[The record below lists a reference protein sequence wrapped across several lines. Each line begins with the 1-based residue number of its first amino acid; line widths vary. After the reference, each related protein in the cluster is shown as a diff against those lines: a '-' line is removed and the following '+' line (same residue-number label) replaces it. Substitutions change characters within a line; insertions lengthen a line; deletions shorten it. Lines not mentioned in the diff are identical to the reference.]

1 MIVGLGNDLIRV
13 SRIERVLARHGQR
26 FIERLLTDE
35 ERATLPAGA
44 RRANR
49 MAKSFAA
56 KEALVKALG
65 CGFRDIDHR
74 DCGVGRSEI
83 GAPSLRFSPAVQAL
97 LRQRGISRT
106 HLALTDDGDWVLATV
121 ILERD

>member
-26 FIERLLTDE
+26 FIDRLLTDE

-56 KEALVKALG
+56 KEALVKA
-65 CGFRDIDHR
+65 RDKKMWEV
-74 DCGVGRSEI
+74 GVGS
-83 GAPSLRFSPAVQAL
+83 
-97 LRQRGISRT
+97 
-106 HLALTDDGDWVLATV
+106 
-121 ILERD
+121 

>member
-26 FIERLLTDE
+26 FIDRLLTDE
-35 ERATLPAGA
+35 ERATLPAG
-44 RRANR
+44 
-49 MAKSFAA
+49 AKSFAA

>member
-26 FIERLLTDE
+26 FIDRLLTDD
-35 ERATLPAGA
+35 ERATLPEGA
-44 RRANR
+44 KRANR
-49 MAKSFAA
+49 IAKSFAA

-65 CGFRDIDHR
+65 AGFRGIDHR
-74 DCGVGRSEI
+74 DCGVVRTEI
-83 GAPSLRFSPAVQAL
+83 GAPSLRFSPGLQAL
-97 LRQRGISRT
+97 LSERGISRA